1 MNLSY
6 SKLRIYRQCPLR
18 YRFTY
23 LDRLPRRP
31 RRLFRGAKR
40 VHHALMTWLVYARDG
55 RPSLDAAMRAY
66 DNAWGAEMAGD
77 PGASRDYQEG
87 REILNAFHEFNKD
100 LPCAP
105 AYLEHK
111 FEIGIG
117 GHVLTGA
124 IDRVE
129 LTERGYEVIDYKLDR
144 ELRTRREVE
153 EDLQL
158 GVYEL
163 ALQDGHGVTA
173 EALSLYFVRHNA
185 KVTVEGRA
193 REETA
198 RLRRWIAETGDA
210 IAAGTDWSPRM
221 GEWCAGCDFRAYCPA
236 VSEEPLPVPR
246 RAPRRRDALPLPVQE
261 TLPMVDT
268 AEESEGQL
276 ALELST

>member
-6 SKLRIYRQCPLR
+6 SKLKIYRQCPLR

-31 RRLFRGAKR
+31 RRLFRAAKR

-55 RPSLDAAMRAY
+55 QPSLEAALRAY
-66 DNAWGAEMAGD
+66 DAAWGAELAGD
-77 PGASRDYQEG
+77 PSASQDYQEG

-111 FEIGIG
+111 FEIPVG
-117 GHVLTGA
+117 GHVVTGQ

-129 LTERGYEVIDYKLDR
+129 LTEGGFEVIDYKMDR
-144 ELRTRREVE
+144 ELRGRGEVE

-158 GVYEL
+158 GIYDL
-163 ALQDGHGVTA
+163 ALRDGQGVA
-173 EALSLYFVRHNA
+173 PEALSLYFVRHNS
-185 KVTVEGRA
+185 KLTLEGRA
-193 REETA
+193 RAEA
-198 RLRRWIAETGDA
+198 DRLRRWIAETGDA
-210 IAAGTDWSPRM
+210 IAAGTDWSPRP
-221 GEWCAGCDFRAYCPA
+221 GEWCSGCDFRAYCPA
-236 VSEEPLPVPR
+236 VSEDPLPVPR
-246 RAPRRRDALPLPVQE
+246 RAPRRQEALPMLSA
-261 TLPMVDT
+261 
-268 AEESEGQL
+268 AEQALADEGEGQL

>member
-1 MNLSY
+1 VNLSY
-6 SKLRIYRQCPLR
+6 SKLKIYRQCPLR

-31 RRLFRGAKR
+31 RRLFRAAKR

-55 RPSLDAAMRAY
+55 KPSLEAAMTAY
-66 DNAWGAEMAGD
+66 DAAWGAEMAGD
-77 PGASRDYQEG
+77 SSAGRDYQEG

-111 FEIGIG
+111 FEIPVG
-117 GHVLTGA
+117 GHTVTGA

-129 LTERGYEVIDYKLDR
+129 LSERGYEVIDYKLDR
-144 ELRTRREVE
+144 ELRGRREVE

-158 GVYEL
+158 AIYDL
-163 ALQDGHGVTA
+163 ALRDGQGVA
-173 EALSLYFVRHNA
+173 PEALSLYFVRHNTKLTA
-185 KVTVEGRA
+185 AGRT

-198 RLRRWIAETGDA
+198 RLRSWIVETGDA
-210 IAAGTDWSPRM
+210 IAAGTDWSPRP
-221 GEWCAGCDFRAYCPA
+221 GDWCSGCDFRAYCPA

-246 RAPRRRDALPLPVQE
+246 RAPRGRAV
-261 TLPMVDT
+261 LPMATSVDDDSV
-268 AEESEGQL
+268 ADEGDGQL
-276 ALELST
+276 ALELLT